1 MKKKKKR
8 VTLFSLILKAL
19 CASAILIVMFASGFR
34 NYLNYEINRQS
45 NQYVSINFEN
55 YIGQIDK
62 LEVDYSEE
70 EILKIMNARLPVF
83 SVFEIDLEIP
93 FSSEMVVIYPEYSEN
108 CHFATALID
117 ENKNIVA
124 SNEKSFV
131 SMILFGK
138 NHKDNG
144 YYSCDRELINL
155 PEVDKFYD
163 EYLNKES
170 LNLYYEYDF
179 DSVYVNRENFTFI
192 PHKGTATLIKD
203 ENEDLYYD
211 DEEEYNSK
219 ISVVKTDDI
228 DITIDSDEYELIE
241 LSKFKGSS
249 NDERIY
255 PSQYILGYYGEEKE
269 IIDSF
274 DFTPIRKLERE
285 GVDSWEIEDG
295 VEQYKRYERVY
306 INKKPY
312 YIYAGYIIDYNDERV
327 VAYHIKY
334 TVIFGVFVL
343 LTAMILVT
351 IEHIKNKAKYAMEDY
366 QRDLTN
372 NLAHDIKTP
381 LMAIGGYTENIME
394 GNLTESEQR
403 AYLSHILENLT
414 FADSLVNRTL
424 QLNGTGEGKP
434 YKEKMKAEEVFEMAI
449 KKYSP
454 ILDERNITYNV
465 NGTCEVNA
473 ERTSFEALME
483 NLVSN
488 AVKYTQENG
497 EIKGIFN
504 KKTIVITNTVIEKTD
519 TKDLKKPFVR
529 GDKSRSNVSG
539 SGLGLSIADKAAIS
553 NGMTLKISCSDREFK
568 AEVKL

>member
-1 MKKKKKR
+1 MKKRKKR
-8 VTLFSLILKAL
+8 VTLTSLLVKAL
-19 CASAILIVMFASGFR
+19 CASAVLIFIFASGYR
-34 NYLNYEINRQS
+34 KYLNYEINSQS
-45 NQYVSINFEN
+45 YEYLTSNIEN

-70 EILKIMNARLPVF
+70 EILKIMNARLPIF
-83 SVFEIDLEIP
+83 SVFEIDIYEP
-93 FSSEMVVIYPEYSEN
+93 FTSKMVIINPEYSEN
-108 CHFATALID
+108 CHFAAALID

-124 SNEKSFV
+124 SNEKKLV

-155 PEVDKFYD
+155 PEVDKLYN
-163 EYLNKES
+163 EHLYKES
-170 LNLYYEYDF
+170 FNLYHTYDF

-192 PHKGTATLIKD
+192 PHKGTLTLI
-203 ENEDLYYD
+203 ENKNENLYYGWK
-211 DEEEYNSK
+211 EEYQ
-219 ISVVKTDDI
+219 SVVETIDI

-241 LSKFKGSS
+241 LSKVEGF
-249 NDERIY
+249 NDERAFPRQSIT
-255 PSQYILGYYGEEKE
+255 GYYGEEKE

-274 DFTPIRKLERE
+274 DFTSVRRLDVS
-285 GVDSWEIEDG
+285 GVGSLEIEDG
-295 VEQYKRYERVY
+295 VRQYKRYERVY

-312 YIYAGYIIDYNDERV
+312 YIFAGYIVDKNDKNV
-327 VAYHIKY
+327 VNLHIKW
-334 TVIFGVFVL
+334 TIIFGVFVL
-343 LTAMILVT
+343 FVAMLLVWIQNT
-351 IEHIKNKAKYAMEDY
+351 KNKAKYAMEDY

-403 AYLSHILENLT
+403 AYLSHILENIT

-424 QLNGTGEGKP
+424 QLNKMGEGKP
-434 YKEKMKAEEVFEMAI
+434 HKEKIKAEEAFERAI

-454 ILDERNITYNV
+454 MLDERNITYSV
-465 NGTCEVNA
+465 NGSCEVNA
-473 ERTSFEALME
+473 EIASFEALME

-488 AVKYTQENG
+488 AVKYTKENG
-497 EIKGIFN
+497 EIKAIFD
-504 KKTIVITNTVIEKTD
+504 KKEIIITNTVVEKID
-519 TKDLKKPFVR
+519 TTDLKQPFVR
-529 GDKSRSNVSG
+529 GDKSRSNAKG

-553 NGMTLKISCSDREFK
+553 NGMTLKISCSDKEFK
-568 AEVKL
+568 AEVKYKL